1 MSQGFFPNVTYVPPP
16 PSSSRPAA
24 ASNPA
29 PATSTAPAPKVAG
42 NGNGNGNA
50 VKGGG
55 PSNGGAVNL
64 TANALA
70 AVNSTPASTSTSTST
85 RPDSSQS
92 FDFALP
98 SFPPRLSKVGRRISE
113 LSTQFLNDLE
123 LPDEPSSAGVGVRD
137 RNVSHP
143 RNLVRRFQAWGTSR
157 SCVPSARNLS
167 LQHCSSG
174 WRISRITGDL
184 VHRPGR
190 LRPPAQGDLEGDG
203 TRLPPVQL
211 WA

>member
-1 MSQGFFPNVTYVPPP
+1 MGAQSTSLPTPLQ
-16 PSSSRPAA
+16 R
-24 ASNPA
+24 
-29 PATSTAPAPKVAG
+29 STAPPHRRRRV
-42 NGNGNGNA
+42 
-50 VKGGG
+50 
-55 PSNGGAVNL
+55 P
-64 TANALA
+64 
-70 AVNSTPASTSTSTST
+70 T
-85 RPDSSQS
+85 RPNHSIS
-92 FDFALP
+92 L
-98 SFPPRLSKVGRRISE
+98 FPPSLRVFPRSADGFPSCP
-113 LSTQFLNDLE
+113 LNSSMTSNCLTNPL
-123 LPDEPSSAGVGVRD
+123 LPGVGVRD